1 MAKKN
6 MVNREVKRAQ
16 LVRKY
21 AAKRAA
27 LKKTVRDLKASY
39 EERTEAAIKLQK
51 IPRDASPVRGR
62 NRCEMT
68 GRAHGYYRKFG
79 LARNALRKEA
89 MLGNIPGLVM
99 ASW

>member
-1 MAKKN
+1 MAKKC
-6 MVNREVKRAQ
+6 MLNRELKRAQ

-27 LKKTVRDLKASY
+27 LKKTVRDLNATY
-39 EERTEAAIKLQK
+39 EERAEAVTKLQK
-51 IPRDASPVRGR
+51 LPRDASRVRGR

-89 MLGNIPGLVM
+89 MLGNVPGLVM